1 MTDYSA
7 LRRVLDDAFTQAS
20 DGKGRDRHADGE
32 AFHDQ
37 PWSRITSAVGL
48 GFPLGQAAK
57 KLEEGKR
64 LADAGEPGRAVAEW
78 LGAIVYLAMAVIHVD
93 RSRRFRPIVSGIVIG
108 GAPSD
113 IPESGTAVPNEGT
126 IRERAIA
133 TAKRLSK
140 RHLPDCG
147 CVECGRLRE
156 AIRADMTAI
165 ARELHGLGPSAESA
179 ADIDR
184 EC

>member
-20 DGKGRDRHADGE
+20 EGKGRDRHADGE

-57 KLEEGKR
+57 KIEEGKR

-78 LGAIVYLAMAVIHVD
+78 LGAIVYLAMAVIHAD
-93 RSRRFRPIVSGIVIG
+93 RSRKLKTIVTGIVIG
-108 GAPSD
+108 GTPPD
-113 IPESGTAVPNEGT
+113 IPESGTTVPSEGT
-126 IRERAIA
+126 LRERAIA
-133 TAKRLSK
+133 TAKRMAGGP
-140 RHLPDCG
+140 R
-147 CVECGRLRE
+147 
-156 AIRADMTAI
+156 TF
-165 ARELHGLGPSAESA
+165 ARGEHGLSAESA
-179 ADIDR
+179 ADIDQD
-184 EC
+184 C